1 MMLMLILYPCVAEDN
16 FEIEKDEIA
25 LLFSPKVKE
34 NLKISFPINR
44 VFKYKDKLG
53 VHFFVIATQD
63 VAQKEK
69 VYTKKMKFY
78 IFLQEKEKL
87 KLEVSL
93 YDFGENLN
101 IDSYEFKDADSDGV
115 IEPIVSYDNNAS
127 NNDFYKTFFF
137 FKNKKII
144 YRNYQ
149 DYAKIDKIH
158 WTLPFKIMKYLE
170 PYIII
175 YDYKSKEEDASYCY
189 YSYIKNEKPWLKESS
204 LDEYKIFVKDSCIK
218 IIYKDK
224 ICTIRHISSS
234 LDCERYTKID
244 ASFYRLP
251 KIIQTRVLKLLTQMK
266 SDTFLID
273 NDFKE
278 DIKLHSLYLW
288 DKSCLDFQIFKP
300 WGERGIYPL
309 KEEEIKSIIKARVRK
324 KFDIKNSI
332 PIVYKYRDKLGEQYL
347 VIDSPYQSYSENY
360 SKNMRIFNFIK
371 KKNGLNLQWKLRDFS
386 MNPIYVHMDN
396 NMKDIDGDGLIDPI
410 ISYETESGFKIILF
424 YKNRKIAIR
433 ANLEGDIEQLSIN
446 IDKRLYTIPFKI
458 QEKVGKTIF
467 NYVKIRSLPLA
478 YAFDIKNRMKQ
489 KITRIKVNKMLL
501 E

>member
-1 MMLMLILYPCVAEDN
+1 M
-16 FEIEKDEIA
+16 
-25 LLFSPKVKE
+25 
-34 NLKISFPINR
+34 
-44 VFKYKDKLG
+44 KL
-53 VHFFVIATQD
+53 
-63 VAQKEK
+63 
-69 VYTKKMKFY
+69 
-78 IFLQEKEKL
+78 
-87 KLEVSL
+87 
-93 YDFGENLN
+93 
-101 IDSYEFKDADSDGV
+101 
-115 IEPIVSYDNNAS
+115 
-127 NNDFYKTFFF
+127 
-137 FKNKKII
+137 NKKII
-144 YRNYQ
+144 IIFLLISNCLFAINSNTFFYDKNRDYSISYFIDNTGKLVLTGKEKKRNLFTIKSYLGFLSKKYSIIE
-149 DYAKIDKIH
+149 DIDNDGLIDNI
-158 WTLPFKIMKYLE
+158 LLF
-170 PYIII
+170 
-175 YDYKSKEEDASYCY
+175 
-189 YSYIKNEKPWLKESS
+189 
-204 LDEYKIFVKDSCIK
+204 LDEKKSTNDFLIK
-218 IIYKDK
+218 IIYKNK